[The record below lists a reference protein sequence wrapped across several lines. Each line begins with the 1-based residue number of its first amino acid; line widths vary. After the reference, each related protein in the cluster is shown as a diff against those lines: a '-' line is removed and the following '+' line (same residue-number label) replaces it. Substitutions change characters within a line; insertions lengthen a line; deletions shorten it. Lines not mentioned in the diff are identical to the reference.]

1 MADSFTLPL
10 RPVIERQDRP
20 DTLPVEIAQINNHWG
35 SFRDVNEEVLR
46 AKIAEESER
55 NGAPASEN
63 GDQEMSDV
71 DSTERLE
78 KLYKKRADIT
88 QFAVQSHMEA
98 MFALDF
104 ISLLLSKTSPR
115 QAETS
120 MSAYLKQVAPLG
132 SLEAEVVNP
141 LPKSES
147 AIKDTSTVSQGW
159 RIQNFN
165 SASNKLLKAASRLD
179 TEVASETRYW
189 NEVLAVKEKG
199 WKICRLPRERQALGV
214 QYGFLEASPVFRDRG
229 LASLRRSEDGS
240 LILDKGLIPS
250 GARFVRV
257 RVRQGTRISSSSKPF
272 MSPTGDV
279 ESIEHRILQAR
290 DSVFEEELFH
300 ELVREARSMA
310 SSGVTTRQNLI
321 QVPASDD
328 TEILLDL
335 VDADDESID
344 TEQKESTAT
353 DQFLADGLAHSIRI
367 LLAFAHRQNLR
378 RRTQPPPPLTS
389 RKRVTP
395 EYHLLRP
402 ALGYFQHLVQLRWL
416 ESYLQEIL
424 AVLRS
429 SGLDVPELNKKTFV
443 SGTPPLSSLSPASVE
458 TFLQKFLMPI
468 ESVFRGTL
476 LSAQSSFTIKI
487 RTNISAPPFG
497 THYDVSFNFPSFP
510 DLKSPG
516 RISLR
521 DEVEAAITH
530 IFLLD
535 VVSQISSDQLP
546 AKNSPDGTVKR
557 WNAIYPHLG
566 ELLLSG
572 STSPES
578 NRKMKVILNRRE
590 LSLSTFIVR
599 GIDGVGRGA
608 RELRSQNSLPNTWS
622 SLSSSNE
629 SQKHNSMMD
638 FVIAEASR

>member
-1 MADSFTLPL
+1 MSETMADSFTLPL

-141 LPKSES
+141 LPKSDS
-147 AIKDTSTVSQGW
+147 AIKDTSTVSRGW

-199 WKICRLPRERQALGV
+199 WKICRLPL
-214 QYGFLEASPVFRDRG
+214 FRDRG

-272 MSPTGDV
+272 MSPSGDV

-335 VDADDESID
+335 IDADDESID

-353 DQFLADGLAHSIRI
+353 DQLLADGLAHSIRI

-429 SGLDVPELNKKTFV
+429 SGQDVPELNKKAFV
-443 SGTPPLSSLSPASVE
+443 SGTPPLSSLSQTSVE

-476 LSAQSSFTIKI
+476 LTAQSSFTIKI

-546 AKNSPDGTVKR
+546 TTNSPDGTVKK

-566 ELLLSG
+566 ELLLSD

-578 NRKMKVILNRRE
+578 NRKMKVVLSRRE

-622 SLSSSNE
+622 SLSSSTE
-629 SQKHNSMMD
+629 SQKHNSMME